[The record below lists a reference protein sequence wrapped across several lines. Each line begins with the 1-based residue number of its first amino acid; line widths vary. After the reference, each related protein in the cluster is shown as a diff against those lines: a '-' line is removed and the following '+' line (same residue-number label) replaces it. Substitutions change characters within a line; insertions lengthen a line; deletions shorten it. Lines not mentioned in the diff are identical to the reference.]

1 MRKGWD
7 ALRAMG
13 SGVIAP
19 PGAAEPSPGR
29 AARTALAVPA
39 ATAAAVATVVPGA
52 APACG
57 VEVGL
62 AVDAACA
69 TDAPETGGMPARAYH
84 SAYGSRVPFIDL
96 SAPRPAA
103 KSYPDAELLRLPFPP
118 RARTGFHGDGPDGV
132 ADLLALAYGV
142 TRVDWHAEGIAAGRP
157 VPSGGAA
164 YPAELYLAAGF
175 GLCHYLPTAHALERL
190 ETADLRR
197 EILDCLEAR
206 PANPPELV
214 FLITARHRANLG
226 IFGAAGHRLQALDAG
241 VLAGQGL
248 ALAEAAGAET
258 FVHTRFDAARLGA
271 LLGLD
276 PAEESVRVLITAGAA
291 RGEPAAVP
299 AFSTDPGAL
308 HAGLPRRIMAR
319 RTARAGFEPISVP
332 LQRIH
337 EVLDAA
343 AREIPGDV
351 HSGRGQEFAG
361 LDLYC
366 LAHRVDGLEPAC
378 HRRSPNTGELL
389 RVRDTAEPTSLF
401 QAGSAGELAQFQ
413 ASCALLVVGD
423 YEHGYR
429 SYGERWYRMLNLYA
443 GITAQRIGI
452 SATAAGLGS
461 NVRCDY
467 QLKVADRLIHAS
479 PERTVLTVVL
489 IGAER
494 DTLPPGHRLLL
505 GGYGS

>member
-1 MRKGWD
+1 MRERWD
-7 ALRAMG
+7 AVRAMG

-19 PGAAEPSPGR
+19 PSAAEPTPGR
-29 AARTALAVPA
+29 AARTALAVPGP
-39 ATAAAVATVVPGA
+39 TAAVAGTVVPGA
-52 APACG
+52 ATACG
-57 VEVGL
+57 AEAGL
-62 AVDAACA
+62 AVDAGLAA
-69 TDAPETGGMPARAYH
+69 DTPETGGMPARAYH
-84 SAYGSRVPFIDL
+84 ASYGSRVPFIDL
-96 SAPRPAA
+96 AAPRPAA
-103 KSYPDAELLRLPFPP
+103 KSHPGTELLRLPFPP
-118 RARTGFHGDGPDGV
+118 RARTGFHADGPDGV

-142 TRVDWHAEGIAAGRP
+142 TRVDWQAEGIAAGRP
-157 VPSGGAA
+157 LPSGGAT

-175 GLCHYLPTAHALERL
+175 GLCHYLPSSHALERL
-190 ETADLRR
+190 EVDDARR
-197 EILDCLEAR
+197 EVLDCLEAR
-206 PANPPELV
+206 PVTPPELV

-226 IFGAAGHRLQALDAG
+226 TFGAAGHRLQALDAG

-319 RTARAGFEPISVP
+319 RSARDGFEPISVP

-351 HSGRGQEFAG
+351 HTGRGYEFAG

-389 RVRDTAEPTSLF
+389 RVRDTTERAALF
-401 QAGSAGELAQFQ
+401 PAGSAGELAQFQ
-413 ASCALLVVGD
+413 AACALLVVGD

-452 SATAAGLGS
+452 AATAAGLGS
-461 NVRCDY
+461 SVRCDY
-467 QLKVADRLIHAS
+467 QLKVADRLIHAA
-479 PERTVLTVVL
+479 PGRTVLTVVL
-489 IGAER
+489 VGAER
-494 DTLPPGHRLLL
+494 DTVPPGHRLLL